1 MDRRTAM
8 TFLSAALVAAR
19 SSASESTPFRTHWN
33 VGWQQ
38 GLDACLLLGV
48 LSTPSMQS
56 EAYPEENHYWSQ
68 KLSPAA
74 REALAKVRKPI
85 DADHDLLGPTLA
97 LYASAAP
104 SDTIEDAI
112 TAFAKPEL
120 IRGGL
125 VGTDFWSG
133 DEAWKSET
141 QYFPSVVTVLTDL
154 AQNGFTA
161 YWITRKQPLIEAKVV
176 TLREELSRVDL
187 IGEQQR
193 YVRRDLNPEIEV
205 YLSAFSEPH
214 GIRIVGQR
222 FLTSYAY
229 PTRIVKLNAAHEI
242 FHPFLLP
249 TRPETNRIV
258 ARLSSDLLL
267 KKIDARPD
275 KSDGYGSITALI
287 EEDMVQSLE
296 ALVSQSLGF
305 GRADMGTYWREQ
317 DGGIHVF
324 AAAAFHAMH
333 ETGFATR
340 GGDALSWLDL
350 QTANGTLRGDQ
361 LIRHA
366 EATIGR
372 SGLQRWLS

>member
-1 MDRRTAM
+1 VDRRAAI
-8 TFLSAALVAAR
+8 TFFTAALVAAR
-19 SSASESTPFRTHWN
+19 SSASGSKSFKTHWK

-56 EAYPEENHYWSQ
+56 EAYPEENHYWSE
-68 KLSPAA
+68 KLSPAT
-74 REALAKVRKPI
+74 RDALAHVRKLI
-85 DADHDLLGPTLA
+85 DAENGLLGPTLA
-97 LYASAAP
+97 LYASAGP
-104 SDTIEDAI
+104 TNTIEDAI
-112 TAFAKPEL
+112 AAFAKPDSMRVTL
-120 IRGGL
+120 A
-125 VGTDFWSG
+125 GTDFWSG
-133 DEAWKSET
+133 DEAWKSEI

-154 AQNGFTA
+154 AQNGFTE
-161 YWITRKQPLIEAKVV
+161 YWNTRKQPLVEAKVT

-193 YVRRDLNPEIEV
+193 YVRRALNPEIEV

-258 ARLSSDLLL
+258 ARLSADPLM

-275 KSDGYGSITALI
+275 KSDGYGSITALV

-296 ALVSQSLGF
+296 ALVSQALGF
-305 GRADMGTYWREQ
+305 GRADMGAYWREQ

-340 GGDALSWLDL
+340 GGDAVTWLDI

-361 LIRHA
+361 FIRHA
-366 EATIGR
+366 DATIGP